1 MKPTS
6 ADKTVKL
13 WERSDKKL
21 EKMFQR
27 FVSDISQNNYD
38 PTQITERITFHSYSF
53 PIPPQ
58 NVNETIP
65 CCITIPERGKDIDV
79 KVETQIA
86 INETR
91 QAFFKYYI

>member
-38 PTQITERITFHSYSF
+38 PTQITERITFIHIHFRYRLRMLMRQYHVVSLF
-53 PIPPQ
+53 Q
-58 NVNETIP
+58 KE
-65 CCITIPERGKDIDV
+65 V
-79 KVETQIA
+79 KTL
-86 INETR
+86 T
-91 QAFFKYYI
+91 